1 MSQNFNWNLIIKRKT
16 PYLVPDLL
24 EPNLKLVFCG
34 TAPST
39 ASAQAKSY
47 YAKPGNR
54 FWPTLAK
61 VGITPTRYS
70 PHEYAQL
77 LSLGVGL
84 TDLCKAHSGTDAQ
97 LPDDAFNVDEFWMKM
112 GEVTPK
118 IIAFT
123 SKTAAATALGCKTG
137 TLTYGLADGGFG
149 DVNSKIYVLCSP
161 SGLATAY
168 FDLAV
173 WEGLAVLL
181 AATSNP

>member
-1 MSQNFNWNLIIKRKT
+1 MRRPIIKRKT
-16 PYLVPDLL
+16 DYLVPDLL

-39 ASAQAKSY
+39 ASAKAKSY

-61 VGITPTRYS
+61 VGITPERCA
-70 PHEYAQL
+70 PQDYAQL
-77 LSLGVGL
+77 LALGIGL

-97 LPDDAFNVDEFWMKM
+97 LPEDAFDVAEFWAKM
-112 GEVTPK
+112 QRVQPK

-123 SKTAAATALGCKTG
+123 SKTAAAAALGCKTSA
-137 TLTYGLADGGFG
+137 LQYGLLEGGHV
-149 DVNSKIYVLCSP
+149 DVSAQIVVLCSP

-168 FDLAV
+168 FDLAD
-173 WEGLAVLL
+173 WEGLAALVDALK
-181 AATSNP
+181 TP